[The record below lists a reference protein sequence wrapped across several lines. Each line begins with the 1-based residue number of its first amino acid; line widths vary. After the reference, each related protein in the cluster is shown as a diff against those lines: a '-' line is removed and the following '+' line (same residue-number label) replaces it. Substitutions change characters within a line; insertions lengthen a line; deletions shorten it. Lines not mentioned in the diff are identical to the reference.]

1 MEDIH
6 ELRQIVSRIDGQGI
20 QAYDQGEESVQEHIN
35 IGNGVCRAL
44 VVMWLRAK
52 KDNQDFWSSRG
63 TVEEPLLAASKKL
76 EDAVDLQ
83 DEYERVNESR
93 FIPDAATVTELQQ
106 SHLQY
111 KQEDVIAS
119 AQEGFAQELPNDEP
133 AKIAKQVLS
142 SSSRFFILS
151 AKGDSGAHSIG
162 IHRPYN
168 LVGKSSDAYLFDPN
182 IGEFKVNGEQD
193 LRSLLIELD
202 AIGYAASGIDL
213 NKSYILWS
221 YYGNPI

>member
-1 MEDIH
+1 
-6 ELRQIVSRIDGQGI
+6 
-20 QAYDQGEESVQEHIN
+20 
-35 IGNGVCRAL
+35 
-44 VVMWLRAK
+44 MWLRAK
-52 KDNQDFWSSRG
+52 KDNQNFWGSKG
-63 TVEEPLLAASKKL
+63 TVEDPLLAESKKL

-83 DEYERVNESR
+83 NEYKQANQSR
-93 FIPDAATVTELQQ
+93 FIPDGATVTELEE

-119 AQEGFAQELPNDEP
+119 AQEGFAQQLPNDEP

-151 AKGDSGAHSIG
+151 AKGVSGAHSIG
-162 IHRPYN
+162 IHRPFS

-182 IGEFKVNGEQD
+182 IGEFKVNSEQN
-193 LRSLLIELD
+193 LKSLLMELD
-202 AIGYAASGIDL
+202 AIAYVASGIDL

>member
-1 MEDIH
+1 MIYD
-6 ELRQIVSRIDGQGI
+6 QIVSRIDGKGI
-20 QAYDQGEESVQEHIN
+20 QAYDQNKESVQEHIN

-52 KDNQDFWSSRG
+52 KDNQNFWGSKG
-63 TVEEPLLAASKKL
+63 TVEDPLLAESKKL

-83 DEYERVNESR
+83 NEYKQANQSR
-93 FIPDAATVTELQQ
+93 FIPDGATVTELEE

-119 AQEGFAQELPNDEP
+119 AQEG
-133 AKIAKQVLS
+133 LS

-151 AKGDSGAHSIG
+151 AKGVSGAHSIG
-162 IHRPYN
+162 IHRPFS

-182 IGEFKVNGEQD
+182 IGEFKVNSEQN
-193 LRSLLIELD
+193 LKSLLMELD
-202 AIGYAASGIDL
+202 AIAYVASGIDL